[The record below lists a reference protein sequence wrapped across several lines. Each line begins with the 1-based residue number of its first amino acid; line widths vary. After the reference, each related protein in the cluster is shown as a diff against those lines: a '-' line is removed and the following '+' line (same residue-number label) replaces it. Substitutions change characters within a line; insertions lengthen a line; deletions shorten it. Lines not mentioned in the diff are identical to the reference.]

1 MMISR
6 VITSLQDPDN
16 MEKINTITGLNAFDT
31 DNWCDLSQ
39 FEQYPKLKRY
49 ITKEELKVLKE
60 EKAEYIAFR
69 IDC

>member
-1 MMISR
+1 
-6 VITSLQDPDN
+6 